1 MAAQFMQVDQVKLRA
16 LEQTMKRLP
25 AKLAKKVF
33 RRAGTKAAEPIR
45 RAAQARVRSQ
55 FNSESGKLARGIKK
69 QVKIKS
75 RGSLGSDLTVKVG
88 LSPVGSK
95 VKTSESVFYGRFLEK
110 GTIHIT
116 PRPFIEPAF
125 DARKEEALRIF
136 TAVLKSGIDA
146 AVREARR

>member
-1 MAAQFMQVDQVKLRA
+1 MASQVLQVDQVKLRA
-16 LEQTMKRLP
+16 LEQAMKRLP

-55 FNSESGKLARGIKK
+55 FNQQSGKLARGIKK

-88 LSPVGSK
+88 LSPVGSR
-95 VKTSESVFYGRFLEK
+95 VERSASVFYGRFLEK
-110 GTIHIT
+110 GTVNIT
-116 PRPFIEPAF
+116 ADPFIEPAF
-125 DARKEEALRIF
+125 DARKGEALRIF
-136 TAVLKSGIDA
+136 QSELRKGIDG